1 MPHEIE
7 TTTTPSTTTH
17 PLWNAD
23 KAYGLAFFRG
33 QAPCGECDLGVR
45 RGATCG
51 TCDGSGL
58 HPGVERFTLG
68 EHADYV
74 RTELRNALAVVA
86 DFVARLQV
94 AEDGTSASRE
104 ALPAPWA
111 PVWRRLDNLGA
122 SVAAVVAFV
131 EEVTDDVDGDAAQ
144 TITEER

>member
-1 MPHEIE
+1 MPQEIK
-7 TTTTPSTTTH
+7 TTTTASTTTH

-86 DFVARLQV
+86 
-94 AEDGTSASRE
+94 EPS
-104 ALPAPWA
+104 PAYRTFA
-111 PVWRRLDNLGA
+111 NR
-122 SVAAVVAFV
+122 AVVWPFCPTAV
-131 EEVTDDVDGDAAQ
+131 RLVPYVPATVPSSRQ
-144 TITEER
+144 S